1 MAPFRPADLLILS
14 NACTDFFE
22 LVQRFPDAAALEVR
36 RDRRRGQPRRS
47 TEPAA
52 FSDDQ
57 RRRDRR
63 ERDVNE
69 QLRTV
74 GWAFVP
80 AAVRAF

>member
-36 RDRRRGQPRRS
+36 LDRRHGQRRP
-47 TEPAA
+47 TDPATP
-52 FSDDQ
+52 SDDQ

>member
-1 MAPFRPADLLILS
+1 MAPFPRADLLILS
-14 NACTDFFE
+14 SACTDFFE

-36 RDRRRGQPRRS
+36 LDRRQRQRRLS
-47 TEPAA
+47 ADSAPP
-52 FSDDQ
+52 SDD

-63 ERDVNE
+63 ERDIRD